1 MRGQVLSIIAL
12 VVSFPVGVIATK
24 RLVKSQGIV
33 PELAYKGDTEG
44 TITQDQQDPHTVETT
59 QLM

>member
-1 MRGQVLSIIAL
+1 M
-12 VVSFPVGVIATK
+12 SFPVGVIATK